1 MVRAGEQAGWRT
13 VPTLQVAAAVL
24 AGIAASLAFPGPDL
38 GPVVFVALVP
48 LLLAVE
54 TVSPRRAA
62 ALGYLAGFVFFG
74 LLILWIPTD
83 FLSWTGAVGW
93 LAWLAL
99 AAAEACFVA
108 VFAALVPATRRLGGW
123 RVLLLP
129 ACWATLELIRAHV
142 PIGGFPWGILG
153 VSQHAGGPLLPLAR
167 VIGAYGLSAVIVA
180 VNFAL
185 AAWLRALAP
194 SLLAR
199 ARPAATPDHAAPAA
213 GRQAGPAVAPD
224 RPGGQ
229 ADAPARWRPVPTLGW
244 PALALA
250 LLLVGLLAPGP
261 PPPSGRPLHIVVVQA
276 GLAGGHGLDRGATTE
291 AVFDNF
297 VRRTEA
303 LAGGQRPD
311 LVVWGEGSVD
321 DDPLVNP
328 DRLARIRQAAQ
339 AVGAPLLV
347 GATTDAPGGHF
358 ATEALEFTP
367 NGQLADRY
375 QKRRLVPFGEYVP
388 WASLMGRLLPVTRE
402 GVPADKL
409 PGRTLEPM
417 VVDGVRVGTIICWE
431 SAYPEDA
438 RTLAREGAQL
448 LLVSTNNASF
458 GEGPASEQHL
468 ASSQLRAVEEG
479 RTLVQ
484 AAVSGISAVIAPDG
498 TASQRTGLYQQT
510 TVRIPVVP
518 RDGLT
523 LYARAGR
530 LIEAA
535 MIAVAVATAMVALLP
550 WSRRRP
556 APAPAPSTQSS
567 QAHAAIR
574 GSQ

>member
-1 MVRAGEQAGWRT
+1 MAGVGAQAGWRA
-13 VPTLQVAAAVL
+13 VPTLRVAAAVL
-24 AGIAASLAFPGPDL
+24 AGVTLSLAFPGPDL

-180 VNFAL
+180 GNFAL
-185 AAWLRALAP
+185 AAWLR
-194 SLLAR
+194 SLSRRRAAR
-199 ARPAATPDHAAPAA
+199 AS
-213 GRQAGPAVAPD
+213 G
-224 RPGGQ
+224 
-229 ADAPARWRPVPTLGW
+229 APARRGLVPALGW
-244 PALALA
+244 PALVAALV
-250 LLLVGLLAPGP
+250 LVGLLAPGLP
-261 PPPSGRPLHIVVVQA
+261 PPAGRPLNIVVVQA

-303 LAGGQRPD
+303 LAGGPRPD

-321 DDPLVNP
+321 EDPLVNP
-328 DRLARIRQAAQ
+328 ERLARIRQAAQ

-347 GATTDAPGGHF
+347 GATTNAAGGHF

-388 WASLMGRLLPVTRE
+388 LASLMGKLLPVTRE
-402 GVPADKL
+402 GVPIDKV

-417 VVDGVRVGTIICWE
+417 VVDGVRIGTIICWE
-431 SAYPEDA
+431 SAYTEDS

-510 TVRIPVVP
+510 TVRLKVVP
-518 RDGLT
+518 RSGLT
-523 LYARAGR
+523 WYARAGR
-530 LIEAA
+530 LTEAA
-535 MIAVAVATAMVALLP
+535 LIAFAAATAVVAMLP

-556 APAPAPSTQSS
+556 APVSAPSPQSS
-567 QAHAAIR
+567 QEHAAI
-574 GSQ
+574 

>member
-1 MVRAGEQAGWRT
+1 MVGAGAQAGWRA
-13 VPTLQVAAAVL
+13 VPTLRVAAAVL
-24 AGIAASLAFPGPDL
+24 AGIALSLAFPGPDL

-153 VSQHAGGPLLPLAR
+153 VSQHDGGPLLPLAR

-185 AAWLRALAP
+185 AAWLRALA
-194 SLLAR
+194 R
-199 ARPAATPDHAAPAA
+199 R
-213 GRQAGPAVAPD
+213 RRAGPAVVPA
-224 RPGGQ
+224 RPGL
-229 ADAPARWRPVPTLGW
+229 VPLLGW
-244 PALALA
+244 PALVAGLV
-250 LLLVGLLAPGP
+250 LVGLLAPAAP
-261 PPPSGRPLHIVVVQA
+261 PPGGRPLNIVVVQA

-321 DDPLVNP
+321 EDPLVNP
-328 DRLARIRQAAQ
+328 ERLARIRQAAQ

-347 GATTDAPGGHF
+347 GATTNAGAGHF

-388 WASLMGRLLPVTRE
+388 LASLMGKLLPVTRE
-402 GVPADKL
+402 GVPVDKV

-417 VVDGVRVGTIICWE
+417 VVDGARVGTIICWE
-431 SAYPEDA
+431 SAYAEDA
-438 RTLAREGAQL
+438 RTLARKGAQL

-468 ASSQLRAVEEG
+468 ASSELRAVEEG

-510 TVRIPVVP
+510 TVRISVVP
-518 RDGLT
+518 RNGLT

-535 MIAVAVATAMVALLP
+535 MIAVAVATALLALLP
-550 WSRRRP
+550 WSRRHP
-556 APAPAPSTQSS
+556 APAAAPSTPSS
-567 QAHAAIR
+567 TEHAAIR

>member
-1 MVRAGEQAGWRT
+1 MLGVGAQAGWRA
-13 VPTLQVAAAVL
+13 VPTLRVAAAVL
-24 AGIAASLAFPGPDL
+24 AGIALSLAFPGPDL

-54 TVSPRRAA
+54 SVSPRRAA

-99 AAAEACFVA
+99 AAAQACFVA
-108 VFAALVPATRRLGGW
+108 VFAALVPATRRLGGF
-123 RVLLLP
+123 RILLLP
-129 ACWATLELIRAHV
+129 ACWVTLELIRAHV

-153 VSQHAGGPLLPLAR
+153 VSQHDGGPLLPLAR

-185 AAWLRALAP
+185 AAWLLALA
-194 SLLAR
+194 R
-199 ARPAATPDHAAPAA
+199 RRAA
-213 GRQAGPAVAPD
+213 GRSG
-224 RPGGQ
+224 
-229 ADAPARWRPVPTLGW
+229 APARRSLVPALGW
-244 PALALA
+244 PALVAALV
-250 LLLVGLLAPGP
+250 LVGLLAPAVP
-261 PPPSGRPLHIVVVQA
+261 PPGGRPLNIVVVQA

-303 LAGGQRPD
+303 LAGGPRPD

-321 DDPLVNP
+321 EDPLVNP
-328 DRLARIRQAAQ
+328 ERLARIRQAAQ

-347 GATTDAPGGHF
+347 GATTNAEGGHF

-388 WASLMGRLLPVTRE
+388 LASLMGKLLPVTRE
-402 GVPADKL
+402 GVPVDKV

-417 VVDGVRVGTIICWE
+417 VVDGVRIGTIICWE
-431 SAYPEDA
+431 SAYAEDS

-510 TVRIPVVP
+510 TVRISVVP
-518 RDGLT
+518 RNGLT

-535 MIAVAVATAMVALLP
+535 MIAGAVATALFALLP

-556 APAPAPSTQSS
+556 APAATPSTPSS
-567 QAHAAIR
+567 TERAAIR

>member
-1 MVRAGEQAGWRT
+1 
-13 VPTLQVAAAVL
+13 
-24 AGIAASLAFPGPDL
+24 
-38 GPVVFVALVP
+38 
-48 LLLAVE
+48 
-54 TVSPRRAA
+54 
-62 ALGYLAGFVFFG
+62 
-74 LLILWIPTD
+74 
-83 FLSWTGAVGW
+83 
-93 LAWLAL
+93 
-99 AAAEACFVA
+99 
-108 VFAALVPATRRLGGW
+108 
-123 RVLLLP
+123 
-129 ACWATLELIRAHV
+129 
-142 PIGGFPWGILG
+142 
-153 VSQHAGGPLLPLAR
+153 
-167 VIGAYGLSAVIVA
+167 
-180 VNFAL
+180 
-185 AAWLRALAP
+185 LAP
-194 SLLAR
+194 SLPAR
-199 ARPAATPDHAAPAA
+199 ARPAAP
-213 GRQAGPAVAPD
+213 V
-224 RPGGQ
+224 
-229 ADAPARWRPVPTLGW
+229 RWRPVPTLAW

-250 LLLVGLLAPGP
+250 LLLVGLLAPGA
-261 PPPSGRPLHIVVVQA
+261 PPPSGRPLRIVVVQA

-303 LAGGQRPD
+303 LAGEQPPD

-328 DRLARIRQAAQ
+328 DRLARIRQAAL

-367 NGQLADRY
+367 NGQLAGRY

-409 PGRTLEPM
+409 PGHTLEPM

-498 TASQRTGLYQQT
+498 TASQRTGLYQQAI
-510 TVRIPVVP
+510 VRLSVVP

-556 APAPAPSTQSS
+556 APAPAPCPASS
-567 QAHAAIR
+567 QEHAAIR

>member
-13 VPTLQVAAAVL
+13 VPTLRVAAAVL

-99 AAAEACFVA
+99 AGAEACFVA

-180 VNFAL
+180 VNFAV

-199 ARPAATPDHAAPAA
+199 AR
-213 GRQAGPAVAPD
+213 
-224 RPGGQ
+224 RPGGR
-229 ADAPARWRPVPTLGW
+229 AEAPLRWRPVPTLGW

-250 LLLVGLLAPGP
+250 LLLVGLLAPGAP
-261 PPPSGRPLHIVVVQA
+261 QPSGRPLRIVVVQA

-303 LAGGQRPD
+303 LAGGQPPD

-328 DRLARIRQAAQ
+328 DRLARIRQAAR

-347 GATTDAPGGHF
+347 GATTDEPGGHF

-409 PGRTLEPM
+409 PGRSLEPM

-458 GEGPASEQHL
+458 GDGPASEQHL

-518 RDGLT
+518 RSGLT
-523 LYARAGR
+523 LYAHAGR

-535 MIAVAVATAMVALLP
+535 LFVVAVATAMVALLP

-556 APAPAPSTQSS
+556 APALAPSTPSS
-567 QAHAAIR
+567 QEHAAIR

>member
-1 MVRAGEQAGWRT
+1 MVRAGAQAGWRA
-13 VPTLQVAAAVL
+13 VPTLRVAAAVL
-24 AGIAASLAFPGPDL
+24 AGIAISLAFPGPDL

-62 ALGYLAGFVFFG
+62 ALGYLAGFVFFA

-83 FLSWTGAVGW
+83 FLAWTGAAGW

-129 ACWATLELIRAHV
+129 ACWATLELIRAHA

-167 VIGAYGLSAVIVA
+167 VVGAYGLSAVIIA
-180 VNFAL
+180 VNFAI
-185 AAWLRALAP
+185 AAWLRGLAP
-194 SLLAR
+194 WLLAR
-199 ARPAATPDHAAPAA
+199 TRRP
-213 GRQAGPAVAPD
+213 AGPAGTP
-224 RPGGQ
+224 RTPGLL
-229 ADAPARWRPVPTLGW
+229 PALGW
-244 PALALA
+244 PALVVALV
-250 LLLVGLLAPGP
+250 LVGLLAPAA
-261 PPPSGRPLHIVVVQA
+261 PPPSGPPLRIVVVQA

-303 LAGGQRPD
+303 LAGGQPPD

-328 DRLARIRQAAQ
+328 DRLARIRQAAA

-347 GATTDAPGGHF
+347 GATTNAGDGHF

-367 NGQLADRY
+367 AGQLADRY

-388 WASLMGRLLPVTRE
+388 MASLMGRLLPVTRE
-402 GVPADKL
+402 GVPVDKL
-409 PGRTLEPM
+409 PGRSLEPM

-431 SAYPEDA
+431 SAYAEDS
-438 RTLAREGAQL
+438 RTLAREGAQM

-510 TVRIPVVP
+510 TVRISVVP
-518 RDGLT
+518 RNGLT

-556 APAPAPSTQSS
+556 VPATVPSTQSS
-567 QAHAAIR
+567 QEPAAIR